1 MNLNIY
7 IPIIEN
13 LEQFHIYVMNNYDND
28 DEAQNKGSQL

>member
-13 LEQFHIYVMNNYDND
+13 LEPFQIYVMNIYDND